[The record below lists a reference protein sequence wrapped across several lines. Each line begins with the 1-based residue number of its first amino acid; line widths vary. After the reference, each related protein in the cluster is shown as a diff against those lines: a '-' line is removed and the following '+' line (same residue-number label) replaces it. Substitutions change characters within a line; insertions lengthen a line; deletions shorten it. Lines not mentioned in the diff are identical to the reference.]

1 MDIILGT
8 GINNICFGMNEGEVI
23 EILGLPTKRH
33 FNDVEG
39 YLYLEYY
46 PICTKFKFDEDEGFK
61 LTNIETSNRDALI
74 FGEKI
79 LGREKNEVIAL
90 LNSKG
95 YTDFDWEDYEYFD
108 ELFCEK
114 LSLWITFEYDRVT
127 ALEFFLFSNEND
139 DEFLW
144 PEIPEKD

>member
-1 MDIILGT
+1 M
-8 GINNICFGMNEGEVI
+8 
-23 EILGLPTKRH
+23 
-33 FNDVEG
+33 
-39 YLYLEYY
+39 
-46 PICTKFKFDEDEGFK
+46 
-61 LTNIETSNRDALI
+61 I